1 MFVPKSLYM
10 VDFHT
15 DVLRGNKD
23 VAQEAKQ
30 EDVPSAVEL
39 IKIQNPALDC
49 GYIRQDFALGA
60 R

>member
-1 MFVPKSLYM
+1 M
-10 VDFHT
+10 
-15 DVLRGNKD
+15 LRGTKD

-30 EDVPSAVEL
+30 EDVPSAVVL

-49 GYIRQDFALGA
+49 GYVRQEFALGE

>member
-1 MFVPKSLYM
+1 M